1 MILGNISYTGFCIVT
16 TATGRWI
23 YIYFYVATTTVT
35 VVIISSSEN
44 GHPMSSNVIQPTII
58 DGPQTMEANT
68 MTSKLAEQTKPT
80 DYFNRMS
87 GCSIRV
93 Y

>member
-1 MILGNISYTGFCIVT
+1 M
-16 TATGRWI
+16 
-23 YIYFYVATTTVT
+23 
-35 VVIISSSEN
+35 SSSEN

-80 DYFNRMS
+80 DYFNRIS